1 MNVGDYLVA
10 KLEFEK
16 DITCGDGIVGK
27 FAIKKGEEFVI
38 CDIVGEQIEIR
49 YDKGTLW
56 FTTATEPKYF
66 VENYRLYFYD
76 ACKMN
81 RKLKLDKL
89 NEKKM

>member
-10 KLEFEK
+10 KLDFEK
-16 DITCGDGIVGK
+16 DITCGDGVVGK
-27 FAIKKGEEFVI
+27 FIIKKNDEFVI
-38 CDIVGEQIEIR
+38 TDIVGDQIEIEYNDTR
-49 YDKGTLW
+49 LW
-56 FTTATEPKYF
+56 FTTATEPRYF

-89 NEKKM
+89 NEKM